1 MDTHAIDP
9 RHTQR
14 KRALLFLLGCI
25 PVRLLV
31 CYMSA
36 TRVELLPA
44 LGALALLPALGFAI
58 LYAFDLRKT
67 GPEVFGGAIWWNSL
81 RPLHALLWGTF
92 AVLAL
97 RHSPHAWKVLL
108 ADTLL
113 GLAAWTAHRM

>member
-31 CYMSA
+31 VYLA
-36 TRVELLPA
+36 RANPELLPA

-113 GLAAWTAHRM
+113 GLAAWTARQV